1 MTSILPYKSLS
12 SEESLQKIIKREEVL
27 SIEKVNKLKVIENKL
42 DAKISSINYF
52 LHVPKIECLNGT
64 ENDIVTFELLSGATV
79 LVKIST
85 LDLVRD
91 VLTNYLANKAL
102 MIYFY

>member
-1 MTSILPYKSLS
+1 M
-12 SEESLQKIIKREEVL
+12 L
-27 SIEKVNKLKVIENKL
+27 SIEKVNKLKVIEDKL
-42 DAKISSINYF
+42 IAKISSINYF

-91 VLTNYLANKAL
+91 VLTNLFGKQGINDIFLLESL
-102 MIYFY
+102 MFYSKRC

>member
-1 MTSILPYKSLS
+1 M
-12 SEESLQKIIKREEVL
+12 L

-79 LVKIST
+79 LVKIGT
-85 LDLVRD
+85 LDLDRD
-91 VLTNYLANKAL
+91 VLTKLFGKQGINDIFLLESL
-102 MIYFY
+102 MFYSKRC

>member
-1 MTSILPYKSLS
+1 M
-12 SEESLQKIIKREEVL
+12 
-27 SIEKVNKLKVIENKL
+27 
-42 DAKISSINYF
+42 
-52 LHVPKIECLNGT
+52 PKIECLNGT